1 MKLAKF
7 WKWYLKE
14 SNSQLGYF
22 GLDEFVKGS
31 PIVLYHGTTT
41 SFSSF
46 DIDKSRKNLVDKYTG
61 IGIFLTPSKKIAW
74 KYAMSSRNKGLP
86 VGVID
91 DVKKANP
98 HAGEFLE
105 MLYKHGQRGWEL
117 FWKEKGF
124 LRDNPGEG
132 AGELDTEAFRAYLNV
147 DANSLMDVAT
157 FIEGSSYEA
166 SGSEESSLLDLF
178 SGTPQ
183 GAPDW
188 LFDELDSL
196 GVDSTKYKPKVYKV
210 STQASHVLV
219 TGDKEEAKRA
229 FSLGY
234 DAFVFMGEDLV
245 DGVPEVAI
253 RDGSQVNILDVE
265 VDS

>member
-31 PIVLYHGTTT
+31 PIVLYHGTTA

-46 DIDKSRKNLVDKYTG
+46 DASKSRKDLVDKYTG
-61 IGIFLTPSKKIAW
+61 TGIFLTPSKKVAW
-74 KYAMSSRNKGLP
+74 KYATASRNKGLP
-86 VGVID
+86 VEVID
-91 DVKKANP
+91 DVKKVNP

-105 MLYKHGQRGWEL
+105 TLYKHGQPGWEM

-124 LRDNPGEG
+124 LRDAPKDGEG
-132 AGELDTEAFRAYLNV
+132 LLDAEAFQSYLNA
-147 DANSLMDVAT
+147 DPNSLMDVAT
-157 FIEGSSYEA
+157 FIEGTAYE
-166 SGSEESSLLDLF
+166 GSPGDETNLLDLF
-178 SGTPQ
+178 SGASQ

-188 LFDELDSL
+188 LFDTLSSLD
-196 GVDSTKYKPKVYKV
+196 VDSTKYKPKVYKV

-219 TGDKEEAKRA
+219 TADKDEAKRA

-234 DAFVFMGEDLV
+234 DAFVFSGEDLV